1 MKTRGAKLLTAASA
15 VVLVVAV
22 ASIGSAWAQL
32 RPSNDC
38 SSFIGPLKEVAGT
51 PVGPQECIILSES
64 TVRSASGEIYR
75 RLEIG
80 INGTIEGYTPKEGT
94 RREMFTDAPEFALAQ
109 RGNLGPY
116 YHGIGYYVAAKG
128 SGMTLFLPESAEAWN
143 GKLFVLAHGSGNY
156 SRIGELPPRQPG
168 EYALRQGA
176 NSYAGPMIDH
186 GYAVAY
192 TRRPACCSTRPPNP
206 DVVRPKDEEVRLDD
220 GTVLRDKTF
229 GYHVG
234 LLLDWTEI
242 AKNLVQARL
251 GRQPERTY
259 WYGKSG
265 GAALGRIVNYKPG
278 ANLDHEGNRMYD
290 GMLINDAGG
299 GWYWPVIRFSRVDM
313 GPGVFALKP
322 QKEDTLVVDDT
333 YRQSFAHQID
343 IAHQNYTGADHV
355 QGEYLFVKR
364 ENARLLKEK
373 GLASRSRTYEI
384 AGVSHS
390 DGGGA
395 DNLDMSGMFDAL
407 IEALDRWVDQ
417 GIEPSPTRSDAQ
429 FLGDQPAVQ
438 LPELA
443 CPTGIYI
450 EYSQEAPQPG
460 RTTFVTYMEQSR
472 LSINADVF
480 ELPSGYDPEWLEPVD
495 RRGYLVDMNKNGV
508 RDTRESIKQA
518 WQRRWREGERYGV
531 LAPGEELTHEHYVN
545 CIAQVTSDLVKENL
559 LSRLSERYYVRMAQ
573 QSDIGKS
580 ASDLA
585 LTSR

>member
-1 MKTRGAKLLTAASA
+1 MKTRGAKFLVTASA
-15 VVLVVAV
+15 IVLVAV
-22 ASIGSAWAQL
+22 VTSTGPAWAQL
-32 RPSNDC
+32 RTSNDC
-38 SSFIGPLKEVAGT
+38 SSFIGPLIEVAGT
-51 PVGPQECIILSES
+51 SVGPEQCTFTES

-116 YHGIGYYVAAKG
+116 YHGIGYYYAAKS
-128 SGMTLFLPESAEAWN
+128 SGMTLFVPESAEDWN
-143 GKLFVLAHGSGNY
+143 GKLFVQAHGSGSY
-156 SRIGELPPRQPG
+156 SPIGELPPRQPG

-176 NSYAGPMIDH
+176 NSYAGLMIDQ

-192 TRRPACCSTRPPNP
+192 TRRPACCSTRPPTPERERQKNEQ
-206 DVVRPKDEEVRLDD
+206 VVLDD

-229 GYHVG
+229 GYHMG
-234 LLLDWTEI
+234 LLRDWTQI

-265 GAALGRIVNYKPG
+265 GAALGRIINYKPG
-278 ANLDHEGNRMYD
+278 ANQDHAGDRLYD

-299 GWYWPVIRFSRVDM
+299 GWYWPVVRFSRVDM
-313 GPGVFALKP
+313 GPGVFALEH
-322 QKEDTLVVDDT
+322 QKQDTLVVDDAF
-333 YRQSFAHQID
+333 RQSFAHQID
-343 IAHQNYTGADHV
+343 IAHQNYSGADHV

-373 GLASRSRTYEI
+373 GLDSRSRTYEI

-390 DGGGA
+390 DSGGLN
-395 DNLDMSGMFDAL
+395 NLDMSGLFDAL
-407 IEALDRWVDQ
+407 IEALDQWVEQD
-417 GIEPSPTRSDAQ
+417 IEPSPTRSDAP
-429 FLGDQPAVQ
+429 FLGDHRAVQ
-438 LPELA
+438 LPEMA

-450 EYSQEAPQPG
+450 EYSQEVPQPG
-460 RTTFVTYMEQSR
+460 RTTFLPYLER
-472 LSINADVF
+472 KRPSINADVM
-480 ELPSGYDPEWLEPVD
+480 ELPSGYDSDWLEPLD

-508 RDTRESIKQA
+508 RDTRENIEQA

-531 LAPGEELTHEHYVN
+531 LAPGEEFTHQHYLN
-545 CIAQVTSDLVKENL
+545 CVAQVTSDLVQENL
-559 LSRLSERYYVRMAQ
+559 LSKMGEKYYVSMAQ

-580 ASDLA
+580 ESSPVV
-585 LTSR
+585 TSR